1 MNRSINNTLSS
12 KELGKE
18 NKEIMI
24 NKERRKKM
32 ESINS

>member
-12 KELGKE
+12 KELWKE
-18 NKEIMI
+18 NKGIMI
-24 NKERRKKM
+24 DKKGRKKM